1 MTCGVRPKD
10 YLGEI
15 KALFEWVQR
24 NIRYTRDPHRVE
36 LLHSARRL
44 LELRAGDCDDMTI
57 LLGSM
62 LQSIGHPVRIVV
74 VGPDPLRPRLFTHV
88 YPEVRYRGRWI
99 ALDATMP
106 HPMGWAPAV
115 LVKKVISLRRRPAM
129 RFEAVDDR
137 LGQTT
142 AGATANLV
150 AAVRGRGLRPRDGRV
165 RTTWEL
171 LRSRGLLRQDLWVR
185 GLLRRLWATGLPPG
199 DRPRTAARLANALR
213 GWGLLTQGV
222 PVETVPYQVTPGQWP
237 RTYPLYRRRWSSS
250 WGPGPVPIGPA
261 LPDPRLGTG
270 PLPIGPALPDPRLGT
285 GPLPIGPALPDP
297 RLGTGP
303 LPIGPA
309 LPDPRLG
316 TGPLPIGPA
325 LPDPRLW
332 TGPLPIG
339 PVLSAPG
346 PGALRTSKTAA
357 KGDRG
362 DGTGDRRQ
370 GTPAYA
376 PVRRVLPPRRGPDL
390 CKQDDGSADSPV
402 LRRRP
407 RQDPPRDEPAGLRC
421 PAQPQYLRDAGDA
434 GGHQQHHAK
443 PRRSR
448 SRPVHPGP
456 DLQTRW

>member
-1 MTCGVRPKD
+1 MRRRAIDILMTCGVRPKD

-142 AGATANLV
+142 AGATADLV

-222 PVETVPYQVTPGQWP
+222 PVETVPYQVAPGQWP

-250 WGPGPVPIGPA
+250 WGPARYPSARPYQTPGWGPA
-261 LPDPRLGTG
+261 RYPSARPYQTPGW
-270 PLPIGPALPDPRLGT
+270 GPARYPSARPYQTPGW
-285 GPLPIGPALPDP
+285 GPARYPSARP
-297 RLGTGP
+297 YQTPGW
-303 LPIGPA
+303 GPA
-309 LPDPRLG
+309 RYPSARPYQTPG
-316 TGPLPIGPA
+316 FGPA
-325 LPDPRLW
+325 RYPSARYSPR
-332 TGPLPIG
+332 
-339 PVLSAPG
+339 
-346 PGALRTSKTAA
+346 
-357 KGDRG
+357 
-362 DGTGDRRQ
+362 
-370 GTPAYA
+370 
-376 PVRRVLPPRRGPDL
+376 PVRVR
-390 CKQDDGSADSPV
+390 
-402 LRRRP
+402 
-407 RQDPPRDEPAGLRC
+407 
-421 PAQPQYLRDAGDA
+421 
-434 GGHQQHHAK
+434 
-443 PRRSR
+443 
-448 SRPVHPGP
+448 
-456 DLQTRW
+456 